1 MLWPIPSCTR
11 ASRHLGW
18 KAVLACLSAS
28 VLLTS
33 PARAQDLV
41 AENRIPKSTLDG
53 QLVLALPASLQ
64 TGMSAGVG
72 MGYFRA
78 ATAGGW
84 LAWGA
89 RASWSTATEYT
100 RIDTVRNDDIRLR
113 LCGLI
118 QHNAGRGSFGLR
130 LGVGATAVYEDVKA
144 SQGSRAGLTG
154 SALENSKWRL
164 LPAADLE
171 GVVFL
176 RVWHAWGMSLSG
188 GPTLH
193 LLDGSARY
201 GWSSALGVSWQP

>member
-1 MLWPIPSCTR
+1 MTR
-11 ASRHLGW
+11 RRRAWIG
-18 KAVLACLSAS
+18 AVLL
-28 VLLTS
+28 VLGGWL
-33 PARAQDLV
+33 PVARAQEIASAATPPPGNTV
-41 AENRIPKSTLDG
+41 DG
-53 QLVLALPASLQ
+53 GLVLALPAALQ

-72 MGYFRA
+72 LGYFRA

-100 RIDTVRNDDIRLR
+100 LIDTVRNDDIRLR
-113 LCGLI
+113 LCLGV
-118 QHNAGRGSFGLR
+118 QHLAGRGSFGLR
-130 LGVGATAVYEDVKA
+130 VGVGATAVYENVTA

-154 SALENSKWRL
+154 SALETSKWDL
-164 LPAADLE
+164 LPAADVE

-201 GWSSALGVSWQP
+201 GWTSQLGVLWQP